1 MSVSLTYYS
10 YEAVPSSVLSQ
21 ICSDANAI
29 THRWW
34 AEAMVFFP
42 DPEGLGR
49 AYGDTKLFLLSTDP
63 EDDSAMAW
71 RDASFITTQ
80 LEAWS
85 AAHGITWVISCAGNA
100 VGKVFSGNRD
110 RDLGDFLASML
121 EIAEL
126 SSPVTQAR
134 LDAIDIQ
141 HIDRWGE

>member
-10 YEAVPSSVLSQ
+10 SAAVPSSVLSQ
-21 ICSDANAI
+21 ISSHAGSL

-34 AEAMVFFP
+34 AEGMVFFP
-42 DPEGLGR
+42 DPEDRGR

-85 AAHGITWVISCAGNA
+85 AAHGIVWVISCEGNT
-100 VGKVFSGNRD
+100 VGQVSGGIRD
-110 RDLGDFLASML
+110 SDMGDFLASL
-121 EIAEL
+121 LQIAEL
-126 SSPVTQAR
+126 SSPVTPER
-134 LDAIDIQ
+134 LAAIDLQ
-141 HIDRWGE
+141 HADRWD